1 MLYWEPINMPQGARC
16 DVFASMTRVEQFFR
30 LSHSAYSESCLCRPW
45 LPKRVFGGTPV
56 STEWFSDLPTNFGLS
71 PVRCSQW
78 HKKNGYPDRL
88 KRSRWY
94 ILSSTFVAGACIFH
108 RVSRVWLWR
117 RKQFVDITSD
127 SCLGSTLRILSAWL
141 RRCRIRTSL
150 GLGTYSLWTS
160 YPMEKSPP
168 HRQWVRYEITSGI
181 DSRF

>member
-16 DVFASMTRVEQFFR
+16 DVFASIWRVSSSSSDYHTLR
-30 LSHSAYSESCLCRPW
+30 IRSRAYDAPW
-45 LPKRVFGGTPV
+45 PPKRVFGGTPV
-56 STEWFSDLPTNFGLS
+56 STEWFSDLPTNFGLP

-78 HKKNGYPDRL
+78 RKKNGYPGRL

-141 RRCRIRTSL
+141 RRCRIRTSP
-150 GLGTYSLWTS
+150 GLGTYSPWTS

-168 HRQWVRYEITSGI
+168 HRQ
-181 DSRF
+181 